1 MKLPG
6 TLPTPTLT
14 AILTFTTN
22 NAEFARV
29 EILGPDGAR
38 LSRRRL
44 AQIRAEGTDRK
55 PTTCTACGQ
64 QGHAR
69 SNKRCPK
76 RTAL

>member
-6 TLPTPTLT
+6 ALPTPTLT

-29 EILGPDGAR
+29 EIIGPNGAP
-38 LSRRRL
+38 LSRRML
-44 AQIRAEGTDRK
+44 ARIRAEGTERK
-55 PTTCTACGQ
+55 PTTCGACGGP
-64 QGHAR
+64 GHAR

-76 RTAL
+76 YAAR